1 MAALTQGQA
10 DFLREPNYA
19 VVATI
24 RPDGTPHQTVIWV
37 DTDGENL
44 VFNTNT
50 ARSKTQYM
58 EEDPHVSVLVLDRES
73 PYRWLSV
80 AGPVEVTEEGGTE
93 HIEELALKYRG
104 KREYDLQDG
113 EVRVVCTV
121 RPERVTAYG
130 VDG

>member
-1 MAALTQGQA
+1 MATLTQTQV

-37 DTDGENL
+37 DTDGERL

-50 ARSKTQYM
+50 ARAKSQYM

-80 AGPVEVTEEGGTE
+80 AGPVAITEEGGHE
-93 HIEELALKYRG
+93 HIEGLAEKYRG
-104 KREYDLQDG
+104 TREYRLQPG
-113 EVRVVCTV
+113 EVRVICTV
-121 RPERVTAYG
+121 RPQRVTAYG
-130 VDG
+130 LDG